1 MENPYEEQQQATIA
15 RILSTVAKL
24 NESMLH
30 LNRSISANNPDLA
43 LPKQETNTYN
53 VKVSETVELWT
64 SLQRGTR
71 HNLESTGGMH
81 EAV

>member
-24 NESMLH
+24 NESMIH
-30 LNRSISANNPDLA
+30 LNSAIS
-43 LPKQETNTYN
+43 ETNTYN
-53 VKVSETVELWT
+53 VKVTETVELWT

-71 HNLESTGGMH
+71 HNLESTGELH
-81 EAV
+81 EPA